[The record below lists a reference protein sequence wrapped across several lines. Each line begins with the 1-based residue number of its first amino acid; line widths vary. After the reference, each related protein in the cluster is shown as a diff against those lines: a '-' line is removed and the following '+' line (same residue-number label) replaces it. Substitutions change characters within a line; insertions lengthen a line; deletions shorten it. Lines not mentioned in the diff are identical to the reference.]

1 MRSICGCEWFLNKMS
16 FCAETLNAKKVVQLF
31 SELMSSHL
39 QALSSNQDDRQ
50 QHQPCQTL
58 QQKAELLDLHALV

>member
-1 MRSICGCEWFLNKMS
+1 
-16 FCAETLNAKKVVQLF
+16 VQLF

-50 QHQPCQTL
+50 QHQPHQIL
-58 QQKAELLDLHALV
+58 QQNAEPLDLNALV